1 MGIHESTDQGI
12 ENFGI
17 FGRTVFG
24 IFAGSVIHPHGCSM
38 GSEQVGLAAEK
49 FLNLW
54 GNQVYNFISDCCNRR
69 LLSAFTSAVQ
79 PDDQRDFLIRI
90 HFRLVVNVRERNL
103 RILVAVFFEP
113 FTVDDA
119 VSAVYVERLRR
130 NGTIVSCNFRDLCH
144 IVSDID
150 KYIKITV
157 EFDDRADSFH
167 DKTRQ
172 LQRQA
177 GAVLARYT
185 GFVRNVNVRNAAS
198 SVHRVIRFV
207 AHKIR
212 PYKILALGGCT
223 GEDLVHDLLAKAQF
237 GTQSLGQPILGP
249 AEQVAAYTRA
259 NLMDYK
265 NHHYLPRETVVAL
278 AGNYE
283 PAQVQALMEKY
294 FGTWQGGESALV
306 VPKQQ
311 VLTGRRV
318 VKEKDTEQLHICLG
332 YPGFAYGTDDVYAV
346 AVMNNVLGG
355 AMSSR
360 LFQRIREELGMAYS
374 IYTYPNSYQGI
385 GTYGI
390 YAGISPKNGDKV
402 LEEID
407 SELKRFLK
415 DGMTDKEFRDSKTQ
429 LRSGYLMGLESS
441 GSRMQAMGR
450 STLLNGH
457 PTDHQKTIAAIEA
470 VTPEMVMDVAH
481 KVLTA
486 EPCLAVAGKGAEK
499 YAE

>member
-1 MGIHESTDQGI
+1 MDSILKNVAGADECMRDEWVLPNGLRVLGERLPHLRSVSIGAWMHVGSMMETPEENGLSHFI
-12 ENFGI
+12 EHMI
-17 FGRTVFG
+17 FKGTTKRTVRQ
-24 IFAGSVIHPHGCSM
+24 IAEEM
-38 GSEQVGLAAEK
+38 DAVGGQ
-49 FLNLW
+49 LN
-54 GNQVYNFISDCCNRR
+54 
-69 LLSAFTSAVQ
+69 AFTGKDCTCCYAKVI
-79 PDDQRDFLIRI
+79 DEDIELAIDIIADMVMNATMDEKELNKERG
-90 HFRLVVNVRERNL
+90 VVLEE
-103 RILVAVFFEP
+103 ISMDE
-113 FTVDDA
+113 
-119 VSAVYVERLRR
+119 
-130 NGTIVSCNFRDLCH
+130 
-144 IVSDID
+144 
-150 KYIKITV
+150 
-157 EFDDRADSFH
+157 DS
-167 DKTRQ
+167 
-172 LQRQA
+172 
-177 GAVLARYT
+177 
-185 GFVRNVNVRNAAS
+185 
-198 SVHRVIRFV
+198 
-207 AHKIR
+207 
-212 PYKILALGGCT
+212 P
-223 GEDLVHDLLAKAQF
+223 EDLVHDLLAKAQF
-237 GTQSLGQPILGP
+237 GTQS
-249 AEQVAAYTRA
+249 
-259 NLMDYK
+259 
-265 NHHYLPRETVVAL
+265 VVAL
-278 AGNYE
+278 AGNYD